1 MMKKMKRACALLL
14 SMAMLM
20 ALAACGG
27 EKATTPPESGSTPLM
42 LLKKLT
48 AHLRILSWVP
58 PVPVER
64 GMSLAAVLQIL

>member
-1 MMKKMKRACALLL
+1 MKKMKRACALLL

-27 EKATTPPESGSTPLM
+27 EKTTTPPESGSTSSDAVEKIDSPSANLVM
-42 LLKKLT
+42 GYRR
-48 AHLRILSWVP
+48 AP
-58 PVPVER
+58 AER